1 MVAGCG
7 TPSEQTGRDAS
18 PTQEAS
24 RTALEPTEVGDVQG
38 GAKPRAQPP
47 VDGPLP
53 DRRTG
58 AVTFASPGPC
68 PEPYS
73 AAAVAERDFAF
84 DGTVTAIEGA
94 GTASAAG
101 SVVTVTFEL
110 HEWLVGGPVSG
121 GAATIEVRMPAPDR
135 PQHSEAAPSYFV
147 GTRLLVSGDDSTGER
162 AGELTAWACGFTR
175 YHDEDTAATW
185 RS

>member
-1 MVAGCG
+1 MAGESPAGGSRAVPGGVA
-7 TPSEQTGRDAS
+7 P
-18 PTQEAS
+18 
-24 RTALEPTEVGDVQG
+24 
-38 GAKPRAQPP
+38 KAQPP

-58 AVTFASPGPC
+58 AVTFAIPGTC
-68 PEPYS
+68 PESYS
-73 AAAVAERDFAF
+73 TAAVTERDFAF

-94 GTASAAG
+94 GTASATT
-101 SVVTVTFEL
+101 SVVTVAFEV
-110 HEWLVGGPVSG
+110 HEWLVGGPESGPVSGPVSG
-121 GAATIEVRMPAPDR
+121 GAATVQVRMPAPQR

-147 GTRLLVSGDDSTGER
+147 GTRLLVSGDDSAGER
-162 AGELTAWACGFTR
+162 TAWACGFTR